1 MQVRRVRYS
10 GNIHSFKITTSPGT
24 SVAFDVNL
32 GSNKRAHG
40 RELSERAQKKRM
52 KYDPTLNTVI
62 DIQEALIQQEE
73 REKELKQKGKTML
86 SLVKSHWATLV
97 SSCVNVICSRYDK
110 KWYESLKFA

>member
-1 MQVRRVRYS
+1 M
-10 GNIHSFKITTSPGT
+10 
-24 SVAFDVNL
+24 NL

-86 SLVKSHWATLV
+86 SLGEYTGPHWFHLCKCDLL
-97 SSCVNVICSRYDK
+97 SI
-110 KWYESLKFA
+110 